1 MAEDMT
7 KTIRD
12 AVEANRVVLGKEDAV
27 NKLKLGKLDA
37 IVVAANCPENV
48 RTEIEHNAKV
58 SGTKVLVFD
67 GKSSDLGALCRK
79 PFTVIV
85 AGITKSK

>member
-1 MAEDMT
+1 MAEDVTRMV
-7 KTIRD
+7 RD
-12 AVEANRVVLGKEDAV
+12 AVESNRIVLGTESAA
-27 NKLKLGKLDA
+27 NKLKLGKLEA
-37 IVVAANCPENV
+37 VVVASNCPENV
-48 RTEIEHNAKV
+48 RNDLEHNAKV
-58 SGTKVLVFD
+58 SGTKVLSFD

>member
-1 MAEDMT
+1 MTEDIT
-7 KTIRD
+7 KTIKD
-12 AVEANRVVLGKEDAV
+12 AVESNRVVLGKEDAT

-37 IVVAANCPENV
+37 IVVASNCPENF
-48 RTEIEHNAKV
+48 RNEIAHSAKV
-58 SGTKVLVFD
+58 VGTKVLEYN

-79 PFTVIV
+79 PFTVVV